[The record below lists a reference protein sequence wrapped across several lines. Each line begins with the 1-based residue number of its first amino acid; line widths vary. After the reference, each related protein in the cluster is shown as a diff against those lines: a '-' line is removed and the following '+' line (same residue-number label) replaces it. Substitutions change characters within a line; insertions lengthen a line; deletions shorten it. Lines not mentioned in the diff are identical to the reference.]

1 MFINLNNDAIGTAGV
16 ATTGD
21 HGMPTA
27 GGARERIQDVV
38 MVGAR
43 KRSGVVAF
51 VGVPNVSRT
60 GDELQA

>member
-1 MFINLNNDAIGTAGV
+1 MFISLNKDAIGTAGV
-16 ATTGD
+16 ATGD
-21 HGMPTA
+21 YGMPTA
-27 GGARERIQDVV
+27 GDARERIQDVV